1 MTDQVN
7 IISICCTV
15 FFDINEH
22 SKKSDSDQIGFKNH
36 ADDIISIAFKYIGQ
50 SNRIILIHRN
60 GAAIAYMGSSDDAM
74 LMAMDIRNQILIVNK
89 LDSMPLTI
97 CIGIHLE
104 PVRLVTNFNEQFC
117 TVSDCIRAAKRL
129 MRRAKPNEILV
140 SRAYYENTAPS
151 TQQIS
156 IVFNS
161 ACLKHENHVL
171 EYQAHQV
178 NLSKNLI
185 PVFNLPL
192 SLDHQKVLIE
202 NHKQPQSAKFLRAI
216 NKYAVACL
224 LCLLALAALVKLAIA
239 PESTAI
245 VIPNKTVENLTDE
258 KKLETQNPNTLETKS
273 NTTLMEES
281 SNDKKSPIVE
291 KLDQELIQEAKQ
303 EKVQELVQESEQKKV
318 THKKSVQKNVKTNHV
333 KKNVEQK
340 PEKVSDTTAKNN
352 KTKEIISW
360 KALRE
365 SIRQGQKHECTQ
377 AEIALNQCD

>member
-22 SKKSDSDQIGFKNH
+22 SKKSGSDQIGFKNN
-36 ADDIISIAFKYIGQ
+36 ADNIISIAFKYIGQ

-60 GAAIAYMGSSDDAM
+60 GAAIAYMGSPDDAM

-89 LDSMPLTI
+89 LDSTPSTI

-104 PVRLVTNFNEQFC
+104 PVRLVTDFNEQFC

-171 EYQAHQV
+171 EYDAHQV
-178 NLSKNLI
+178 NLNKNLI
-185 PVFNLPL
+185 PVFNQPL
-192 SLDHQKVLIE
+192 SLDHQKMLTE
-202 NHKQPQSAKFLRAI
+202 NHKQPESTKFLRAI

-224 LCLLALAALVKLAIA
+224 LCLLALSALVKLAIA
-239 PESTAI
+239 PESTA
-245 VIPNKTVENLTDE
+245 VVSPHKTVENLAQE
-258 KKLETQNPNTLETKS
+258 KKLKTQNPNTLATKS
-273 NTTLMEES
+273 NTTLVEES
-281 SNDKKSPIVE
+281 RNDKKAPIVE
-291 KLDQELIQEAKQ
+291 KLIQEAEQ
-303 EKVQELVQESEQKKV
+303 EKVQELVQESEQEKV

-340 PEKVSDTTAKNN
+340 PEKRIDTTAKNN
-352 KTKEIISW
+352 KAKEIISW
-360 KALRE
+360 KVLKD